1 MKNTE
6 CKMQNAKCKIQVVVI
21 ELFVPISRDAYVDS
35 TTESNPGMGGLGG
48 LGGLGRVIFS
58 FFNVRQG

>member
-21 ELFVPISRDAYVDS
+21 ELFVPINLDASVDS
-35 TTESNPGMGGLGG
+35 TTDKPGNGGLGG
-48 LGGLGRVIFS
+48 LGEGDFS
-58 FFNVRQG
+58 FFNIRQG